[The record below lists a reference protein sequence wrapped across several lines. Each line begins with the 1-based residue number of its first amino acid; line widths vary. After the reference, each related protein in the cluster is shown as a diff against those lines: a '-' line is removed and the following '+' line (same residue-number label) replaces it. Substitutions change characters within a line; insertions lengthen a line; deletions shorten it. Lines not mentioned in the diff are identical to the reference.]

1 MLLQHTLDGGH
12 RQWTHWY
19 GARSVI
25 ARNPSPIGS
34 GSGFPLP
41 LLSPPWKPGHS
52 SGDPVTLLDRAP
64 SPIHV
69 LQTQWCGEFGSIR
82 RTRYMG
88 GGGMGGGRKT
98 VGRSSEWQM
107 EEVVV
112 VEKVC

>member
-19 GARSVI
+19 GARLVI

-88 GGGMGGGRKT
+88 VGEEDSGSLIRVANGGGCRG
-98 VGRSSEWQM
+98 
-107 EEVVV
+107 
-112 VEKVC
+112 